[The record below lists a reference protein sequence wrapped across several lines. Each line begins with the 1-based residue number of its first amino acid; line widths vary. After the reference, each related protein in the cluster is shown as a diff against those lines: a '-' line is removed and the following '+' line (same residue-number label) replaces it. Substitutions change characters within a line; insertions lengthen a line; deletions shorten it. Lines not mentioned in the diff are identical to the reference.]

1 MKLQKEN
8 LGKVAITIDKDYWDV
23 NKDYDKLVVVQVK
36 DKFATYVSRKPVPM
50 GTDITDREYWIPF
63 SSLKEDILLDY
74 NSFLE
79 RYGEELAFLHENI
92 DRIDE
97 IMSASENIMATHDK
111 IKEDAEYI
119 RNNAEYLEFLYKR
132 PILVCEKN
140 WPDRYPFFSNNN
152 KGVSMWY
159 KYLEGKEFKSYIITL
174 GLAGTDV
181 NENSG
186 THHFNNGLVK
196 AEERLL
202 LINKNSADGV
212 VVLDSVGYIP
222 NNLLDYGFE
231 EGMPLNAGW
240 MAKTWHTLGVTSQ
253 SLEHDIWDTI
263 LIKDPTTS
271 MGTDNNMVFEQS
283 SRIALTEAMNYMK
296 GSVHGLGRTVNAIAA
311 SLGIRDIV
319 NPLAWDLVAEIPQAS
334 MQINGTYIKSDMTAK
349 RAIATLDKNAADRS
363 AEIKQLRADVP
374 GIVDTKIAEIVGAA
388 PETLDT
394 LEEIANKLHDNDDIH
409 QSILA
414 AIGEKVSN
422 TTYTNYITQA
432 ERAMTAMNDKITEL
446 EGKLLVFESGAKLS
460 LSISPSVIYK
470 NTATNITVTGKLNS
484 SVELGDVALQL
495 NGFAQIAT
503 GTNTVTKTESI
514 NDSNNTKTFTLKANV
529 KGVQLTTSASLQLRN
544 AIYCG
549 FGSTA
554 NNVIKVLNRLSARTS
569 ASGIYGGTNTIGDN
583 KHYIICVPNDIPVL
597 NNFTMGGAPYVMNH
611 TTQTINEITYNIYTS
626 GATYNNQ
633 ALVEII
639 AS

>member
-36 DKFATYVSRKPVPM
+36 DKFATYISRKPVPM
-50 GTDITDREYWIPF
+50 GTMVTDREYWIPF

-74 NSFLE
+74 NSFLK
-79 RYGEELAFLHENI
+79 RYGEELAFLHENV
-92 DRIDE
+92 DRMDE
-97 IMSASENIMATHDK
+97 IMKASENIMATHDK

-119 RNNAEYLEFLYKR
+119 KDVFENK
-132 PILVCEKN
+132 PILLGRKS
-140 WPDRYPFFSNNN
+140 DSDTFYPHVVKSIDKVAISFIYT
-152 KGVSMWY
+152 KGV
-159 KYLEGKEFKSYIITL
+159 EEFQYNIAI
-174 GLAGTDV
+174 GLAGERAFSSDIAR
-181 NENSG
+181 
-186 THHFNNGLVK
+186 FKAGLVK
-196 AEERLL
+196 QDERQL
-202 LINKNSADGV
+202 LINQNSADGV

-222 NNLLDYGFE
+222 NDLLDYGFE
-231 EGMPLNAGW
+231 EGMPLDAGW
-240 MAKTWHTLGVTSQ
+240 MTKTWHTLGVTLQ
-253 SLEHDIWDTI
+253 SLEHYVWHTVQ
-263 LIKDPTTS
+263 IKDPITS
-271 MGTDNNMVFEQS
+271 MGTDNNMVFEKS
-283 SRIALTEAMNYMK
+283 NRIALTEAITF
-296 GSVHGLGRTVNAIAA
+296 STRSIHGLGRTVNAIAA

-319 NPLAWDLVAEIPQAS
+319 NPLAWDLEAEIPQAS
-334 MQINGTYIKSDMTAK
+334 MQINGTYVKSDMTAK

-363 AEIKQLRADVP
+363 AEIKQLRNDIP
-374 GIVDTKIAEIVGAA
+374 GIVDNKIAEIVGAA

-432 ERAMTAMNDKITEL
+432 ERAMTAMNEKITEL
-446 EGKLLVFESGAKLS
+446 EGKLLVFESGAKLN
-460 LSISPSVIYK
+460 LSVSPSVIYK
-470 NTATNITVTGKLNS
+470 NTATSVTVTGRLTS
-484 SVELGDVALQL
+484 STELGNVTL
-495 NGFAQIAT
+495 NLTGFAQAAT
-503 GTNTVTKTESI
+503 GTNTVTKTESV

-529 KGVQLTTSASLQLRN
+529 KGVQLTTSANLQLRN

-549 FGSTA
+549 FGNIA
-554 NNVIKVLNRLSARTS
+554 NDVIKVLNRLSARTS
-569 ASGIYGGTNTIGDN
+569 ASGTYGGTNTIGDN
-583 KHYIICVPNDIPVL
+583 KNYIICVPNDIPAL

-611 TTQTINEITYNIYTS
+611 TTQTINEITYNVYTS

-633 ALVEII
+633 ALVEIV

>member
-1 MKLQKEN
+1 MFFTQDDYRRIEKWLQHRAVSDSE
-8 LGKVAITIDKDYWDV
+8 LPMADPISSTDFIAIVQNGV
-23 NKDYDKLVVVQVK
+23 NKKMPFCYLGYLEK
-36 DKFATYVSRKPVPM
+36 DLLKP
-50 GTDITDREYWIPF
+50 I
-63 SSLKEDILLDY
+63 
-74 NSFLE
+74 
-79 RYGEELAFLHENI
+79 I
-92 DRIDE
+92 DRYV
-97 IMSASENIMATHDK
+97 
-111 IKEDAEYI
+111 KE
-119 RNNAEYLEFLYKR
+119 
-132 PILVCEKN
+132 
-140 WPDRYPFFSNNN
+140 
-152 KGVSMWY
+152 KGVVDSIDTLREDVAMSIGQDSDDIG
-159 KYLEGKEFKSYIITL
+159 YLDL
-174 GLAGTDV
+174 
-181 NENSG
+181 SG
-186 THHFNNGLVK
+186 T
-196 AEERLL
+196 
-202 LINKNSADGV
+202 
-212 VVLDSVGYIP
+212 
-222 NNLLDYGFE
+222 
-231 EGMPLNAGW
+231 
-240 MAKTWHTLGVTSQ
+240 
-253 SLEHDIWDTI
+253 
-263 LIKDPTTS
+263 
-271 MGTDNNMVFEQS
+271 
-283 SRIALTEAMNYMK
+283 
-296 GSVHGLGRTVNAIAA
+296 
-311 SLGIRDIV
+311 
-319 NPLAWDLVAEIPQAS
+319 
-334 MQINGTYIKSDMTAK
+334 TYIKNNTNIIEALK
-349 RAIATLDKNAADRS
+349 TLDKNAADRS

-394 LEEIANKLHDNDDIH
+394 LEEIANKLHENNDIH

-414 AIGEKVSN
+414 VIGEKVSN

-470 NTATNITVTGKLNS
+470 NTATNVTVTGKLNS

-583 KHYIICVPNDIPVL
+583 KHYIICVPNDIPAL

>member
-92 DRIDE
+92 DRMDE
-97 IMSASENIMATHDK
+97 IMSASENIIATHDK
-111 IKEDAEYI
+111 IKEDVEYI
-119 RNNAEYLEFLYKR
+119 KDVFDTY
-132 PILVCEKN
+132 PILTTA
-140 WPDRYPFFSNNN
+140 YNNTLN
-152 KGVSMWY
+152 ITEPY
-159 KYLEGKEFKSYIITL
+159 FKSNDLSLECVFPYKVANKFKMHRTRI
-174 GLAGTDV
+174 GLAGGTYTAD
-181 NENSG
+181 NEPSI
-186 THHFNNGLVK
+186 HFKVGLVK
-196 AEERLL
+196 AEERML
-202 LINKNSADGV
+202 LIHKNEANGV
-212 VVLDSVGYIP
+212 VVLDTSSFIP
-222 NNLLDYGFE
+222 NNLIHYGLE
-231 EGMPLNAGW
+231 EGMPLDAKYII
-240 MAKTWHTLGVTSQ
+240 KTWHTLGVTSQ

-296 GSVHGLGRTVNAIAA
+296 KSVHGLGRTINAIAA

-334 MQINGTYIKSDMTAK
+334 MQINGTYVKSDMTAK

-470 NTATNITVTGKLNS
+470 NTATNVTVTGKLNS

>member
-36 DKFATYVSRKPVPM
+36 DKFATYISRKPVPM
-50 GTDITDREYWIPF
+50 GTMVTNREYWIPF
-63 SSLKEDILLDY
+63 SSLKEDIVLDY

-79 RYGEELAFLHENI
+79 RYGEELAFLHKNV
-92 DRIDE
+92 DRMDE
-97 IMSASENIMATHDK
+97 IMKASENIMATHDK
-111 IKEDAEYI
+111 IKEDAAYIKDIFKNKCILIKDTLVGKTAPFFDSNEYYISLHLPFMRENLKQMYTIFLRLAGYEDDNGNLWECGLI
-119 RNNAEYLEFLYKR
+119 RN
-132 PILVCEKN
+132 V
-140 WPDRYPFFSNNN
+140 
-152 KGVSMWY
+152 
-159 KYLEGKEFKSYIITL
+159 
-174 GLAGTDV
+174 
-181 NENSG
+181 
-186 THHFNNGLVK
+186 
-196 AEERLL
+196 ERQL
-202 LINKNSADGV
+202 LINKNSEDGV
-212 VVLDSVGYIP
+212 VVLNSTGYIP
-222 NNLLDYGFE
+222 NDFLDYGLE
-231 EGMPLNAGW
+231 EGMPLDAMYIN
-240 MAKTWHTLGVTSQ
+240 KTWHTLGVTPE
-253 SLEHDIWDTI
+253 SLEHNIWNTI
-263 LIKDPTTS
+263 SIKDPATS
-271 MGTDNNMVFEQS
+271 MGADNNIVFEQS
-283 SRIALTEAMNYMK
+283 SRVALTEAMNYMR

-319 NPLAWDLVAEIPQAS
+319 NPLAWDLEAEIPQAS
-334 MQINGTYIKSDMTAK
+334 MKIEGTYVKSDMTAK
-349 RAIATLDKNAADRS
+349 RAITVLDKNAADRS
-363 AEIKQLRADVP
+363 AEIKQLRNDIP
-374 GIVDTKIAEIVGAA
+374 GIVDNKIAEIVGAA

-414 AIGEKVSN
+414 VIGEKVSN

-446 EGKLLVFESGAKLS
+446 EGKLLVFESGAKLN

-470 NTATNITVTGKLNS
+470 NTATDVTVTGRLNS
-484 SVELGDVALQL
+484 STELGDVTLQL
-495 NGFAQIAT
+495 SGFAQAAT

-554 NNVIKVLNRLSARTS
+554 NDVIKVLNRLSARTS
-569 ASGIYGGTNTIGDN
+569 ASGIYGGTNTIEDN
-583 KHYIICVPNDIPVL
+583 KNYIICVPNDIPAL

-633 ALVEII
+633 ALVEIV

>member
-36 DKFATYVSRKPVPM
+36 DKFATYISRKPVPM
-50 GTDITDREYWIPF
+50 GTMVTNREYWIPF

-79 RYGEELAFLHENI
+79 RYGEELAFLHKNI
-92 DRIDE
+92 DRMDE
-97 IMSASENIMATHDK
+97 IMKASENIMATHDK

-119 RNNAEYLEFLYKR
+119 KDVFENK
-132 PILVCEKN
+132 PILVCDSN
-140 WPDRYPFFSNNN
+140 TTTWPQRYPTWTSQHTYIQLRF
-152 KGVSMWY
+152 
-159 KYLEGKEFKSYIITL
+159 KYTNGKDAKFYNVYL
-174 GLAGTDV
+174 GLAGSECSQQPGVIYRYDA
-181 NENSG
+181 
-186 THHFNNGLVK
+186 GLVTRD
-196 AEERLL
+196 ERNLL
-202 LINKNSADGV
+202 VNQNNADGV
-212 VVLDSVGYIP
+212 VVLDSVGHIP
-222 NNLLDYGFE
+222 NDFLDYGFE
-231 EGMPLNAGW
+231 EGMPLDAGW
-240 MAKTWHTLGVTSQ
+240 MTKTWHTLGVTPE
-253 SLEHDIWDTI
+253 SLEHNIWNTI
-263 LIKDPTTS
+263 SIKNPATS
-271 MGTDNNMVFEQS
+271 IGVDNNMVFEQS
-283 SRIALTEAMNYMK
+283 SRVALTEAMTYMR

-319 NPLAWDLVAEIPQAS
+319 NPFAWDLEAEIPQTS
-334 MQINGTYIKSDMTAK
+334 MKIEGTYVKSDMTAK
-349 RAIATLDKNAADRS
+349 RAITVLDKNAADRS
-363 AEIKQLRADVP
+363 AEIKQLRNDIP
-374 GIVDTKIAEIVGAA
+374 GIVDNKIAEIVGAA

-446 EGKLLVFESGAKLS
+446 EGKLLVFESGAKLN
-460 LSISPSVIYK
+460 LSVSPSVIYK
-470 NTATNITVTGKLNS
+470 NTATDVTVTGRLTS
-484 SVELGDVALQL
+484 STELGNVTL
-495 NGFAQIAT
+495 NLTGFAQAAT
-503 GTNTVTKTESI
+503 GTNTITKTESV
-514 NDSNNTKTFTLKANV
+514 NDSNNSKTFTLKANV

-549 FGSTA
+549 FGNTA
-554 NNVIKVLNRLSARTS
+554 NDVIKVLNRLSARTS
-569 ASGIYGGTNTIGDN
+569 AAGTYGGTNTIGDN
-583 KHYIICVPNDIPVL
+583 KNYIICVPNDIPAL

-633 ALVEII
+633 ALVEIVT
-639 AS
+639 S

>member
-1 MKLQKEN
+1 MFFTQDDYRRIEKWLQHRAVSDSE
-8 LGKVAITIDKDYWDV
+8 LPMADPISSTDFIAIVQNGV
-23 NKDYDKLVVVQVK
+23 NKKMPFCYLGYLEKDLLRPIIDRYLKEKGVVRDIGNIVNNTQ
-36 DKFATYVSRKPVPM
+36 YLEIPVIKI
-50 GTDITDREYWIPF
+50 GTDGEDVINKIKIPTIEIQSGNYPGLISPTKYKQYNQAIKDIGNGANKGDSSSHGINF
-63 SSLKEDILLDY
+63 KGNYIESATSLKEAIT
-74 NSFLE
+74 
-79 RYGEELAFLHENI
+79 NI
-92 DRIDE
+92 DTETYNNSIE
-97 IMSASENIMATHDK
+97 IE
-111 IKEDAEYI
+111 EV
-119 RNNAEYLEFLYKR
+119 RNN
-132 PILVCEKN
+132 
-140 WPDRYPFFSNNN
+140 
-152 KGVSMWY
+152 
-159 KYLEGKEFKSYIITL
+159 
-174 GLAGTDV
+174 
-181 NENSG
+181 
-186 THHFNNGLVK
+186 
-196 AEERLL
+196 
-202 LINKNSADGV
+202 
-212 VVLDSVGYIP
+212 
-222 NNLLDYGFE
+222 
-231 EGMPLNAGW
+231 
-240 MAKTWHTLGVTSQ
+240 
-253 SLEHDIWDTI
+253 
-263 LIKDPTTS
+263 
-271 MGTDNNMVFEQS
+271 
-283 SRIALTEAMNYMK
+283 
-296 GSVHGLGRTVNAIAA
+296 
-311 SLGIRDIV
+311 
-319 NPLAWDLVAEIPQAS
+319 IPQ
-334 MQINGTYIKSDMTAK
+334 
-349 RAIATLDKNAADRS
+349 
-363 AEIKQLRADVP
+363 V
-374 GIVDTKIAEIVGAA
+374 VDTKIAEIVGAA

-414 AIGEKVSN
+414 VIGEKVSN
-422 TTYTNYITQA
+422 TTYTNHITQA

-470 NTATNITVTGKLNS
+470 NTATNVTVTGKLNS

-554 NNVIKVLNRLSARTS
+554 NDVIKVLNRLSARTS

-583 KHYIICVPNDIPVL
+583 KHYIICVPNDIPAL

-633 ALVEII
+633 TLVEII

>member
-1 MKLQKEN
+1 MFFTQDDYRRIEKWLQHRAVSDSE
-8 LGKVAITIDKDYWDV
+8 LPMADPISSTDFIAIVQNGV
-23 NKDYDKLVVVQVK
+23 NKKMPFCYLGYLEK
-36 DKFATYVSRKPVPM
+36 DLLRP
-50 GTDITDREYWIPF
+50 IIDRY
-63 SSLKEDILLDY
+63 LKEIGWGELDEANKDLRNSIYTLREDVAMSIGQDSDDIGYLD
-74 NSFLE
+74 L
-79 RYGEELAFLHENI
+79 
-92 DRIDE
+92 
-97 IMSASENIMATHDK
+97 
-111 IKEDAEYI
+111 
-119 RNNAEYLEFLYKR
+119 
-132 PILVCEKN
+132 
-140 WPDRYPFFSNNN
+140 
-152 KGVSMWY
+152 
-159 KYLEGKEFKSYIITL
+159 
-174 GLAGTDV
+174 
-181 NENSG
+181 SG
-186 THHFNNGLVK
+186 T
-196 AEERLL
+196 
-202 LINKNSADGV
+202 
-212 VVLDSVGYIP
+212 
-222 NNLLDYGFE
+222 
-231 EGMPLNAGW
+231 
-240 MAKTWHTLGVTSQ
+240 
-253 SLEHDIWDTI
+253 
-263 LIKDPTTS
+263 
-271 MGTDNNMVFEQS
+271 
-283 SRIALTEAMNYMK
+283 
-296 GSVHGLGRTVNAIAA
+296 
-311 SLGIRDIV
+311 
-319 NPLAWDLVAEIPQAS
+319 
-334 MQINGTYIKSDMTAK
+334 TYIKNNTN
-349 RAIATLDKNAADRS
+349 IIETLKVLDRNAADRS

-414 AIGEKVSN
+414 VIGEKVSN

-470 NTATNITVTGKLNS
+470 NTATTVTVTGKLNS

-583 KHYIICVPNDIPVL
+583 KHYIICVPNDVPAL